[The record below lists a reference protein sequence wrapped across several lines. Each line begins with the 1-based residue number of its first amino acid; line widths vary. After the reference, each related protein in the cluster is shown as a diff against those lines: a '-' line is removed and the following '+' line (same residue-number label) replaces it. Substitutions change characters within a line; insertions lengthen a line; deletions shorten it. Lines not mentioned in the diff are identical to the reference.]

1 MERDQWVETMNQ
13 FINYDDFGQPP
24 PPPSSSDY
32 RQQLTKLLQR
42 STSDT
47 SHSTKPRSTQRHV
60 RQRSSLDD
68 LVQSSL
74 DGSSSDDDKKAKSRN
89 FWGKK
94 VAATTPNDT
103 GLTHLLQGGLSPE
116 QAMALMNSGELAG
129 LMNAPDT
136 QPLDRAPNQVFGI
149 PLDEAVKVC
158 RISHDYELPAV
169 VYRCIEYLE
178 AKEAAQEEGIY
189 RLSGSAAKIKKLK
202 EKFNQGKQRRKQ
214 RYTMLT
220 LLGRA

>member
-24 PPPSSSDY
+24 PPLSSSDY

-47 SHSTKPRSTQRHV
+47 SHSTKPRSAQRHV

-74 DGSSSDDDKKAKSRN
+74 EGSSDDDKKNKSRN

-94 VAATTPNDT
+94 VAAPAPNDT

-129 LMNAPDT
+129 LINAPDP

-178 AKEAAQEEGIY
+178 SKEAAQEEGIY

-202 EKFNQGKQRRKQ
+202 EKFNQGN
-214 RYTMLT
+214 
-220 LLGRA
+220 